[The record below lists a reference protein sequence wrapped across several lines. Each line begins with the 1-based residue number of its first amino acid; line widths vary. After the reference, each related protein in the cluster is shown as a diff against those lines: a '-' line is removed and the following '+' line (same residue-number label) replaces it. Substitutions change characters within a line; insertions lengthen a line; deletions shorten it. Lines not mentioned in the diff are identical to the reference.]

1 MSVQIK
7 NIGSAI
13 GLIMLTFL
21 VPHESHAAPIEY
33 ISWLSDG
40 ETVTG
45 SFAMP
50 LTGSIESSHF
60 YRITVGRD
68 DGGLYVQNVGLI
80 YTLTGYDF
88 TGDFRGTYTLYS
100 GIYSDTASLPEQPY
114 SVITQDSYH
123 GSYAYLKTGDY
134 TVALNGYFVTSRQVW
149 DGSYSFT
156 MYNIAN
162 APPAASI
169 PEPET
174 YVMMLAGLGLV
185 GAFARWGRNKQ

>member
-7 NIGSAI
+7 SIGSAI

-21 VPHESHAAPIEY
+21 VPHKSHAAPIGY

-60 YRITVGRD
+60 YRMTVD
-68 DGGLYVQNVGLI
+68 ADGYPPSVGLQ
-80 YTLTGYDF
+80 YTLTG
-88 TGDFRGTYTLYS
+88 GFRGTYTLYE
-100 GIYSDTASLPEQPY
+100 GVFADTTSLPDAI
-114 SVITQDSYH
+114 STLNISDSYS
-123 GSYAYLKTGDY
+123 GSYAYLKAGDY
-134 TVALNGYFVTSRQVW
+134 TIALNGYFVDAYKASW
-149 DGSYSFT
+149 GPGYSFT

-174 YVMMLAGLGLV
+174 YATMLAGLSLV